1 MQINF
6 LIMTDVRV
14 PNGIDTSN
22 GVQPTPGS
30 VRLPPFIESDPE
42 LWFALVDRLFAAQ
55 PSMDDAAKFTNTIVA
70 LGPRHIGEVRDLC
83 MSTEREQDYADL
95 KAQILKRFGE
105 SQTARTKRLLEREEI
120 GDRRPSQFLR
130 HLRSLAG
137 AAVPDATLRTL
148 WLGRLPQQMQNILVV
163 QHEATLDRLAE
174 LADIIAENI
183 SSHTSPPAAVMTTNM
198 TPASDL
204 CDQITQ
210 LQSTQQA
217 LLGQLKE
224 MQMEMAAMQRRR
236 PRSRSR
242 SSTRPRTPARSSTQ
256 CWYHAKFASK
266 AHKCILPCS
275 YANDTKTGNEQAIH

>member
-1 MQINF
+1 
-6 LIMTDVRV
+6 MTELHV

-22 GVQPTPGS
+22 GAQLTPAC

-55 PSMDDAAKFTNTIVA
+55 PGLDDAAKFTNTIIA

-83 MSTEREQDYADL
+83 MRTQEEHDYTTL

-148 WLGRLPQQMQNILVV
+148 WLGRLPQSMQNILVV
-163 QHEATLDRLAE
+163 QHDATLDRLAE

-183 SSHTSPPAAVMTTNM
+183 SLHNSTSAAVMTTNL
-198 TPASDL
+198 TPSSDL
-204 CDQITQ
+204 SEQIKL

-224 MQMEMAAMQRRR
+224 IQGEMAAMQRTRQ
-236 PRSRSR
+236 RSRSR
-242 SSTRPRTPARSSTQ
+242 SSSRSRTPAGSSTQ
-256 CWYHAKFASK
+256 CWYHATFASK
-266 AHKCILPCS
+266 AHKCISPCS
-275 YANDTKTGNEQAIH
+275 YVTDNTKQGNEQANH